1 MSEDAPTAPAEVATP
16 AAPGSIPRRPAM
28 VLVDV
33 DGTMVDSVPD
43 LAWSVDRMMEH
54 LGHPTHGEAAV
65 RNWVGNGVERL
76 VKRALTGALDGE
88 PDPALFDRALPV
100 FLEVYQENTSKR
112 SRLYPGVREGLE
124 LLKARGYPLG
134 CVTNK
139 AGRFTEPLL
148 ELTGLRRFFG
158 VVVSGDTVERK
169 KPHADPML
177 FAARTLGA
185 TPCETLMVGD
195 SLNDVQSARAAGCPV
210 VVVPYGYREGLS
222 LDDLGADAV
231 VASVEEAVRSITMA
245 S

>member
-1 MSEDAPTAPAEVATP
+1 M
-16 AAPGSIPRRPAM
+16 
-28 VLVDV
+28 
-33 DGTMVDSVPD
+33 
-43 LAWSVDRMMEH
+43 
-54 LGHPTHGEAAV
+54 AAV
-65 RNWVGNGVERL
+65 LQRRY
-76 VKRALTGALDGE
+76 RA
-88 PDPALFDRALPV
+88 ALFDLDGTLVDTAQDLAAAANRMLADLGRPPLPEDGIRDYIGKGVVNLVSRCFEATGGGSDEERRRAMES
-100 FLEVYQENTSKR
+100 FERHYIAGIADR
-112 SRLYPGVREGLE
+112 SRPYPGVVDG
-124 LLKARGYPLG
+124 LKALERAGIAMG
-134 CVTNK
+134 VVTNK

-148 ELTGLRRFFG
+148 ELTGLRRYFG

-185 TPCETLMVGD
+185 TPGETLMVGD

-245 S
+245 A